1 MKVNKARRGKSWLQL
16 LAPPTSTST
25 PLRGLEGGGG
35 GIRAIMAIMAIIG
48 NTNISRH
55 YKIMQCS
62 LPIETWDMRTA
73 IAIVAVKSNLE
84 LFDTCQ

>member
-1 MKVNKARRGKSWLQL
+1 MAAALSSTNQHLYTSPRSGRG
-16 LAPPTSTST
+16 
-25 PLRGLEGGGG
+25 RG